1 MSKYTKDVLIEIIK
15 KHNCRLKIIPLR
27 ILNILIR

>member
-15 KHNCRLKIIPLR
+15 KHNCRLKNYSLEDFKH
-27 ILNILIR
+27 LN